1 MRVMH
6 VLIWLILYKCGKAPV
21 FTNEMQKI
29 IYFTLDQP
37 KEPFHRLMN
46 PHRHEKIEKN
56 WQLLAGG
63 DRQGLYECFD
73 LFYDDLFRLGV
84 SLYRDVDL
92 VQGCINDLFLEL
104 WKIREKLSGVR
115 NIQQYVITIFKR
127 ILYKSSSGRKDLPF
141 DEAAHTGL
149 TQSSYEEI
157 LIGIQTDEGMKARL
171 QLALKQLS
179 GRQLQ
184 LVQLRYFEG
193 RGFKEIAEATGLTER
208 TVYNTLHNALQ
219 VLRKEMN

>member
-1 MRVMH
+1 MS
-6 VLIWLILYKCGKAPV
+6 
-21 FTNEMQKI
+21 
-29 IYFTLDQP
+29 
-37 KEPFHRLMN
+37 
-46 PHRHEKIEKN
+46 PHRQEKIEKN

-73 LFYDDLFRLGV
+73 LFYDDLFRLGL

-92 VQGCINDLFLEL
+92 VQGCINELFLEL
-104 WKIREKLSGVR
+104 WKIRERLAGVQ

-127 ILYKSSSGRKDLPF
+127 LLYKSTNQPKEVPF
-141 DEAAHTGL
+141 DEAAHMEL
-149 TQSSYEEI
+149 TQSSYEEM
-157 LIGIQTDEGMKARL
+157 LIETQTDEGIKARL
-171 QLALKQLS
+171 RSALTQLS

-193 RGFKEIAEATGLTER
+193 RGFKEIAEVTGLTER
-208 TVYNTLHNALQ
+208 TIYNTLHNALQ